1 MLEYR
6 KAGMISWGLVAVE
19 VGESAIVLL
28 NIDYTVLLLIE
39 DPGRLLQKHLNI
51 TVNIVY
57 PLWILWKKKKRKLGN
72 ELGDVNKYEVVHT
85 DFSNHFVKLIHQW
98 KIV

>member
-1 MLEYR
+1 
-6 KAGMISWGLVAVE
+6 MISWGLVAVE

-85 DFSNHFVKLIHQW
+85 DFSNHLVKLIHQR